1 MGTTFIEEIGDCPA
15 VCTEFAQRKPRNPDK
30 RVTFPVTVEY
40 YDQRAKVYAPAKS
53 FPFYRVAFKVDGK
66 RRMLTFGTYT
76 EAKTAAEAKVKEL
89 HKGQKSSALTAKQA
103 QDALTVH
110 EMLAA
115 YRQETGKLVSI
126 VELTSNYLS
135 ALKQLPKG
143 CSLLEAVRVYRQSIA
158 AVQRKPL
165 ADAIAEFCDARRP
178 KGVSQDGKRSVLSP
192 VYVQDTERQ
201 LNEFAAANPAADVCD
216 LTKQHLDLFVESH
229 ATLSPKSR
237 NHYRATLRMF
247 FGWCQRRDYLAANHR
262 LLEADGLRKEDAD
275 TGDVDYYRPAELRL
289 MLDNAA
295 PEMAVIIA
303 MQAFGGLRL
312 QEALRL
318 DWGDVWRVS
327 GHVEISSAKAKTR
340 SRRLVEINSTL
351 AAWLEPYRQ
360 NKGAVTS
367 LTLDAYTWQL
377 IQLRKRLKIPSR
389 KNGVRHGFLTA
400 HYALHQNENQTA
412 AQAGTSPA
420 MLFRHYKG
428 LMARK
433 EAAEWFAVT
442 PKASEKRA

>member
-1 MGTTFIEEIGDCPA
+1 
-15 VCTEFAQRKPRNPDK
+15 VR
-30 RVTFPVTVEY
+30 FPVTIEF
-40 YDQRAKVYAPAKS
+40 YDQRAKVYAPAKN
-53 FPFYRVAFKVDGK
+53 FAFYRVAFKVDGK

-103 QDALTVH
+103 QDALTIRD
-110 EMLAA
+110 MLDA
-115 YRQETGKLVSI
+115 YRLETGKVLSI
-126 VELTSNYLS
+126 VELTASHL
-135 ALKQLPKG
+135 AAVKELPEN
-143 CSLLEAVRVYRQSIA
+143 CTLIEAVRVYRQSIA

-165 ADAIAEFCDARRP
+165 AQAVKEFCDARRP
-178 KGVSQDGKRSVLSP
+178 KGVPVDGKRSVLSP

-201 LNEFAAANPAADVCD
+201 LTEFSDANTGADVCD
-216 LTKQHLDLFVESH
+216 LTKQHLDLFVEAH
-229 ATLSPKSR
+229 AKLSPKSR

-262 LLEADGLRKEDAD
+262 LFEADGLRKEEAD

-318 DWGDVWRVS
+318 DWSDVWRVS

-351 AAWLEPYRQ
+351 AAWLKSYRK

-377 IQLRKRLKIPSR
+377 IQLRKRLEIPSR
-389 KNGVRHGFLTA
+389 KNGLRHGFLTA
-400 HYALHQNENQTA
+400 HYALNQNENQTA

-433 EAAEWFAVT
+433 EAAEWFVVNP
-442 PKASEKRA
+442 PKTKADCPHQPAFPLPATSPAA

>member
-1 MGTTFIEEIGDCPA
+1 MGTTFVEENKDSVA
-15 VCTEFAQRKPRNPDK
+15 TCTEFAQSKARSPDR
-30 RVTFPVTVEY
+30 RVRFPVTVEF
-40 YDQRAKVYAPAKS
+40 YDQRAKVYAPAKN
-53 FPFYRVAFKVDGK
+53 FAFYRVAFKVDGK

-76 EAKTAAEAKVKEL
+76 EAKAAAEAKVKEL

-103 QDALTVH
+103 QDALTIRD
-110 EMLAA
+110 MLDA
-115 YRQETGKLVSI
+115 YRLETGKVLSI
-126 VELTSNYLS
+126 VELTASHL
-135 ALKQLPKG
+135 
-143 CSLLEAVRVYRQSIA
+143 A

-165 ADAIAEFCDARRP
+165 AQAVKEFCDARRP
-178 KGVSQDGKRSVLSP
+178 KGVPVDGKRSVLSP

-201 LNEFAAANPAADVCD
+201 LTEFSDANTGADVCD
-216 LTKQHLDLFVESH
+216 LTKQHLDLFVEAH
-229 ATLSPKSR
+229 AKLSPKSR

-275 TGDVDYYRPAELRL
+275 TGDVDYYRPTELRL

-389 KNGVRHGFLTA
+389 KNGLRHGFLTA
-400 HYALHQNENQTA
+400 HYALNQNENQTA

-428 LMARK
+428 LMTRK
-433 EAAEWFAVT
+433 EAAEWFNVLP
-442 PKASEKRA
+442 PKAN